1 MRKSEKIEMQIRQ
14 ESKKCLYRTTEMP
27 IEDIISFYNETRFQK
42 KWDNNKKSLYIES
55 LLLSYPLRS
64 FIFVESN
71 EGYLIVDGNER
82 INSIIEF
89 INGDLLL
96 NVKKIS
102 KLKGLGYKNLIL
114 SRQRN
119 FLRKSIRI
127 TVLNEST
134 DDETIKYIYSSCNIQ
149 LIV

>member
-1 MRKSEKIEMQIRQ
+1 
-14 ESKKCLYRTTEMP
+14 
-27 IEDIISFYNETRFQK
+27 
-42 KWDNNKKSLYIES
+42 
-55 LLLSYPLRS
+55 
-64 FIFVESN
+64 VESN